1 MYTTKWCI
9 SKSPIRLNSC
19 LLSFNIH
26 LSNLSSDI
34 LWMFWM
40 HTKGC
45 ISYCTHISSDL
56 EDRRG
61 RMGKN
66 WHRLSS
72 FILIIHIRKIIK
84 DDRMYDRG
92 LTLFIKFS
100 FFFPLQFLCL
110 LGCFYFISAFLPQ
123 NVVSLGAKHGQRQYS
138 K

>member
-1 MYTTKWCI
+1 MLVNKVGWLINKICIVPNDGI

-26 LSNLSSDI
+26 LSNLSSDV

-40 HTKGC
+40 HTRGC
-45 ISYCTHISSDL
+45 ISYCMHVSSDL
-56 EDRRG
+56 ECRRG
-61 RMGKN
+61 RRGKN

-72 FILIIHIRKIIK
+72 FVLKINIRKIIK

-100 FFFPLQFLCL
+100 LFFPLQILCL
-110 LGCFYFISAFLPQ
+110 PGCFFIISSIL
-123 NVVSLGAKHGQRQYS
+123 VQYS
-138 K
+138 